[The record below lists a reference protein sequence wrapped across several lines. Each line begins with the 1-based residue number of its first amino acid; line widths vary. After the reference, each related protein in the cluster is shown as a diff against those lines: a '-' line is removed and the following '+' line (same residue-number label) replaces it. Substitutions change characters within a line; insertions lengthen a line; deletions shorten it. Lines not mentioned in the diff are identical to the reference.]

1 MFHAFVVLVD
11 MFCLVFDK
19 LQMTNA
25 ILVAMP
31 ELRAAKIKGL
41 IKAKLRQRDDRS
53 CRGDKKPWKTKDML
67 D

>member
-1 MFHAFVVLVD
+1 
-11 MFCLVFDK
+11 
-19 LQMTNA
+19 MTNT